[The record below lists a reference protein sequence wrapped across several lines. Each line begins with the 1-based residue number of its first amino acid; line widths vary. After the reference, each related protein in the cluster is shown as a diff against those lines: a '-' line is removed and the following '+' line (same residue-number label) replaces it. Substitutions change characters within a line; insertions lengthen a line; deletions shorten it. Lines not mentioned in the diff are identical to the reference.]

1 MIQLE
6 RVIKMLNQKEIL
18 QYALKGIAVEIE
30 ELEKAIKQGY
40 KFIEQID
47 KGEKVKT
54 KKTKFEILDII
65 TEKENQMKKLEKEKF
80 NIKWQ
85 IDVEMKDE
93 N

>member
-65 TEKENQMKKLEKEKF
+65 TEKENQMKQLEKEKF

-85 IDVEMKDE
+85 IEVEMQDE